1 MNGSMGSMP
10 ILCFELRRDAAS
22 AFPPPVDFCS
32 RMRPQTMQFLAR
44 RKARIAPFSGKCL
57 ARCVGCP
64 QLRQNFI
71 MHPWQALILGVIEGI
86 TEYLPVS
93 STGHLIVAQRLM
105 GIGTGSVESK
115 AAADAFAVCIQG
127 GAILAVLGL
136 YSRRVFQM
144 IQGMLGRNP
153 DGLRLAINI
162 IIGFLPAAVLG
173 LLLNHWI
180 KAHLFGMWPVVVAW
194 IIGGVGI
201 LGVAWWNKRN
211 PPRSGGLELDK
222 LTIQMAFII
231 GLLQCVAMCPGTSR
245 SLMTICGGLLVGL
258 SIRAAVEYSFL
269 LGVVTLTAA
278 TAKDA
283 IDKVPD
289 IAEYNVLFGGT
300 KLMLHEYGAL
310 AMAIGIVAAA
320 VSAAFAVK
328 WLVSYLQ
335 SHGLSVFGWYRIAV
349 GLVVGS
355 LIVSG
360 VFSAQI

>member
-1 MNGSMGSMP
+1 
-10 ILCFELRRDAAS
+10 
-22 AFPPPVDFCS
+22 
-32 RMRPQTMQFLAR
+32 
-44 RKARIAPFSGKCL
+44 
-57 ARCVGCP
+57 
-64 QLRQNFI
+64 

-105 GIGTGSVESK
+105 GIGSGSLESK

-127 GAILAVLGL
+127 GAILAVVGL
-136 YSRRVFQM
+136 YWKRVLQM
-144 IQGMLGRNP
+144 IQGVLGKNS

-162 IIGFLPAAVLG
+162 VVGFLPAAVLG
-173 LLLNHWI
+173 LLLNRLI
-180 KAHLFGMWPVVVAW
+180 KTYLFGMWPVVIAW
-194 IIGGVGI
+194 IIGGVAI
-201 LGVAWWNKRN
+201 LAVAWWNKRKA
-211 PPRSGGLELDK
+211 PRSGGLELDQ

-289 IAEYNVLFGGT
+289 IAEYDVLFGGT
-300 KLMLHEYGAL
+300 KLMIHEYGGL
-310 AMAIGIVAAA
+310 SMAIGIIAAT
-320 VSAAFAVK
+320 VSAALAVK

-335 SHGLSVFGWYRIAV
+335 SHGLSVFGWYRIAI
-349 GLVVGS
+349 GLLVGS